1 MKTHAFETYREKYEN
16 VRMKREDGI
25 RGHLRIGGTR
35 LITRALPT
43 WTFSG
48 QGQIPLWMVE
58 RLLGL
63 AQDQPEQR

>member
-43 WTFSG
+43 LDVLRARTNPIMDG
-48 QGQIPLWMVE
+48 
-58 RLLGL
+58 
-63 AQDQPEQR
+63 